1 MQILH
6 TTSFMNHD
14 FTSDA
19 HIFSATPIGRDTVS
33 DLLYAQL
40 VAEAKWLNEFPV
52 FAFVT
57 SGAELKHFAP
67 LYEGVRLVYPEDWS
81 LIDNADAFLVNKQ
94 MYNLCRMD
102 DAPFVQLKHSTAE
115 ELLRL
120 FETEMF
126 VVAAVEST
134 DGTDP
139 ARGQRSDASVGAP

>member
-40 VAEAKWLNEFPV
+40 VAEAKWLEEFPV

-57 SGAELKHFAP
+57 GESELKHYAP
-67 LYEGVRLVYPEDWS
+67 LYEDVRLVYPEDWS
-81 LIDNADAFLVNKQ
+81 LIDNVDAFLLNKQ

-102 DAPFVQLKHSTAE
+102 DAPFVNLKHSTSE
-115 ELLRL
+115 ELLKL

-126 VVAAVEST
+126 IVAAVENN
-134 DGTDP
+134 
-139 ARGQRSDASVGAP
+139 RGQ